1 MSSENVETV
10 RKCTEAYRRGDF
22 EEATAWMSP
31 DIEWDMSGVQ
41 MPDAAVYRGFEGLTR
56 FREQWEESW
65 ESTVLEP
72 QEFIDAGDQVVAV
85 IRQSGRGKLSGA
97 DVEHGFAQLWT
108 LREGVIVRMAIHP
121 DRETALAAAETAERA
136 RR

>member
-1 MSSENVETV
+1 
-10 RKCTEAYRRGDF
+10 
-22 EEATAWMSP
+22 
-31 DIEWDMSGVQ
+31 
-41 MPDAAVYRGFEGLTR
+41 
-56 FREQWEESW
+56 
-65 ESTVLEP
+65 
-72 QEFIDAGDQVVAV
+72 VVAV